1 VLATWLHWTSM
12 FKGVRH
18 GDAEDTWHVLEPAFG
33 GGPCRG
39 RLEEA
44 PDLALLAQPGL
55 ESVPGN

>member
-1 VLATWLHWTSM
+1 M